1 MQAGARACIVGIQH
15 LPRFAVLESAFVT
28 APPDIVLPV
37 PGTSG
42 GMSLL
47 DALRQR
53 HSTREFSTRVL
64 SPQLLSNLLWAA
76 DGVNRAD
83 TGGRTA
89 PSARNWQEIDI
100 YAALPQGLYRYDA
113 ARHRLVALA
122 ADDLRQNTG
131 LQDFVGRAPLNLL
144 YVADLDRTD
153 TVGNDERR
161 FYSAADAGF
170 IAQNVYL
177 FCASSGLATVVR
189 GLVDRPALAR
199 AMGLRPQQRVL
210 LAQTVGYPA

>member
-1 MQAGARACIVGIQH
+1 MDERASVLAR
-15 LPRFAVLESAFVT
+15 
-28 APPDIVLPV
+28 PDIVLP
-37 PGTSG
+37 PPSTSG

-53 HSTREFSTRVL
+53 HSAREFSEREL
-64 SPQLLSNLLWAA
+64 PLQLLSNLLWAA

-89 PSARNWQEIDI
+89 PSARNWQEVDV
-100 YAALPQGLYRYDA
+100 YAALRQGLYRYDA
-113 ARHRLVALA
+113 APHRLVPVAGG
-122 ADDLRQNTG
+122 DLRQDTG
-131 LQDFVGRAPLNLL
+131 LQDFVGRAPLNLV
-144 YVADLDRTD
+144 YVADLDRID
-153 TVGNDERR
+153 TVGSDERR

-177 FCASSGLATVVR
+177 FCASAGLATVVR
-189 GLVDRPALAR
+189 GLLDRRALAQ

-210 LAQTVGYPA
+210 LAQTVGYAA

>member
-1 MQAGARACIVGIQH
+1 MAERSSVAAVSDIE
-15 LPRFAVLESAFVT
+15 LP
-28 APPDIVLPV
+28 P

-53 HSTREFSTRVL
+53 HSAREFSEREL
-64 SPQLLSNLLWAA
+64 PAQLLSNLLWAA
-76 DGVNRAD
+76 DGVNRTD

-100 YAALPQGLYRYDA
+100 YAALPQGLYRYEA
-113 ARHRLVALA
+113 TRHRLQAVLGE
-122 ADDLRQNTG
+122 DLRQRTG
-131 LQDFVGRAPLNLL
+131 MQDFVGRAPLNLL
-144 YVADLDRTD
+144 YVADLGRIDTD
-153 TVGNDERR
+153 LTDERR

-177 FCASSGLATVVR
+177 FCASVGLATVVR
-189 GLVDRPALAR
+189 GLVDRRALAQV
-199 AMGLRPQQRVL
+199 MGLRQQQRVV